1 MAARRSNK
9 RTRHRR
15 GRFGFLYKALSV
27 VLILAAMI
35 AGCIVFF
42 RVNNVV
48 VSGESKY
55 AASEII
61 AVTGVQQ
68 GDNLL
73 LLPRTKIAQ
82 KLRGE
87 LPYISQ
93 VNLRWSLP
101 DTLLINITEC
111 VPAAVIQG
119 GEGWWVIDVT
129 GKILE
134 QVSAPAAQPGLIQ
147 VTGVTALL
155 PTISTK
161 LALGE
166 ENAAKQTA
174 LSDLLAALQ
183 GQEMLAKVT
192 EIDLSAAA
200 RLTFLYDGRIRVELP
215 LVDDFDTK
223 LWGLNLAMEHIQD
236 NESGT
241 LDLSRDVG
249 ERWPFQPDK

>member
-1 MAARRSNK
+1 MS
-9 RTRHRR
+9 
-15 GRFGFLYKALSV
+15 L

-42 RVNNVV
+42 RVNNVA
-48 VSGESKY
+48 VSGQSKY
-55 AASEII
+55 SADEII

-73 LLPRTKIAQ
+73 LLPRTKMAQ

-93 VNLRWSLP
+93 VNIRWSLP
-101 DTLLINITEC
+101 DTLLITVTEC

-119 GEGWWVIDVT
+119 GEGWWVIDAT

-134 QVSAPAAQPGLIQ
+134 QIAAPTTQPGLIE

-155 PTISTK
+155 PTVGTK

-166 ENAAKQTA
+166 ENTARQTA
-174 LSDLLAALQ
+174 LHDLLTALQ
-183 GQEMLAKVT
+183 GQEMVDKVT
-192 EIDLSAAA
+192 DIDLSAAA

-223 LWGLNLAMEHIQD
+223 LWGLKLAMEHIQD